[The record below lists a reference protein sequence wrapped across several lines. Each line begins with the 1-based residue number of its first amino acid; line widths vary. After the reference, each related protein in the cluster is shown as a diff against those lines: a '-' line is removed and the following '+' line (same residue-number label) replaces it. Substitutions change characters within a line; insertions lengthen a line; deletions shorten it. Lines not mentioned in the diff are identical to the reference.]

1 MQQFSFFSRI
11 INGNYAIPT
20 NDGKYECFH
29 ELIRGTLKVDPSER
43 FRVSDILERLA
54 AIGETKGFS
63 MKAPI
68 QIECKK
74 IDLTTPG
81 KGFIRLGCFEIVD
94 GLFFMICKGIG
105 T

>member
-1 MQQFSFFSRI
+1 MSNNSPIFSRI
-11 INGNYAIPT
+11 INGNYAIPAG
-20 NDGKYECFH
+20 DGKYECFH

-43 FRVSDILERLA
+43 FKVSDVLERLA

-68 QIECKK
+68 QIDCKK

-81 KGFIRLGCFEIVD
+81 KGFAVLTNFE
-94 GLFFMICKGIG
+94 FFMEYC
-105 T
+105 